1 MSGAPG
7 SSTIQL
13 NGIGESDAERL
24 LAAVWRILEEH
35 ALPTPLLDVR
45 SANASLDI
53 RLTFQSPGARAAV
66 EAELVPSEMQMR
78 TIADTA
84 NEQEK
89 RIKRW
94 RQKAE
99 ELRTIADQFTNP
111 STQQTMRRVAADY
124 EKLADDGEARIS
136 GRPPASSEKAG

>member
-1 MSGAPG
+1 MSGASG

-78 TIADTA
+78 AIADTTD
-84 NEQEK
+84 EQEK

-99 ELRTIADQFTNP
+99 ELRTIADQFISP

-124 EKLADDGEARIS
+124 EKLADDGEAHIS
-136 GRPPASSEKAG
+136 GQPPASSEKAG

>member
-1 MSGAPG
+1 MLGVPA
-7 SSTIQL
+7 SSTIHL
-13 NGIGESDAERL
+13 NGIGECDAERS

-53 RLTFQSPGARAAV
+53 TLTFQSPKDCAAV
-66 EAELVPSEMQMR
+66 EAELVPSDMQMR
-78 TIADTA
+78 AIADA
-84 NEQEK
+84 VNEQEK

-111 STQQTMRRVAADY
+111 STQQTMQRVAADY

-136 GRPPASSEKAG
+136 GQPPASSEKAG

>member
-1 MSGAPG
+1 MSCAPV

-35 ALPTPLLDVR
+35 ALHTPLLDVR

-78 TIADTA
+78 PIADTA
-84 NEQEK
+84 NEKEK

-99 ELRTIADQFTNP
+99 ELRTISDQFTNP

-124 EKLADDGEARIS
+124 EKLADDGAARIS

>member
-1 MSGAPG
+1 MSGTPG

-53 RLTFQSPGARAAV
+53 RLTFQSPGDCAAV
-66 EAELVPSEMQMR
+66 EAELVPGEMQMR
-78 TIADTA
+78 TIADTVD
-84 NEQEK
+84 EQEK
-89 RIKRW
+89 RVKRW

-99 ELRTIADQFTNP
+99 ELRTIADQFANP
-111 STQQTMRRVAADY
+111 STQQTLRRVAADY
-124 EKLADDGEARIS
+124 EKLADDGEARIL
-136 GRPPASSEKAG
+136 GQPPASTEKAG